1 MLGYITI
8 DKNRAARTD
17 EVVAILAKKGRRRKS
32 RIISIRDVYYSRT
45 SAKRLA
51 ERIEGEKEKSRLF
64 KKGK

>member
-8 DKNRAARTD
+8 DKNRAVRTD